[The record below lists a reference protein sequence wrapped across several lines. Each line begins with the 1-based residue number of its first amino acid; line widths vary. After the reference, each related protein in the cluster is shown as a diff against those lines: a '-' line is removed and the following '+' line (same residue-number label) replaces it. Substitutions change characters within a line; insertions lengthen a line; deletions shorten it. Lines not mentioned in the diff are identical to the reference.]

1 MNPLKMI
8 KEFLENLK
16 NILLDY
22 LKSRIFPVT
31 VLMIILFFLLGRRLF
46 ILQIKNGDNY
56 QVDFTVRTEKK
67 LKVDSVRG
75 NIYDVNGKLLAYNK
89 LTYDLTFGNNNYL
102 TNRAEDLGISENQLK
117 NKIVYNTM
125 QVLAQNNDKITA
137 EFPIEFKN
145 GNYKYTVSGITL
157 KNFLR
162 DAYSKNSIDELTDE
176 ELATKAEDIVYHMR
190 FGGSDV
196 PNFDISTDYTNE
208 DAMVILACR
217 YALWL
222 NRYQQYVPVTIA
234 SDISEKSRSMILEHK
249 DDLTGMDII
258 VRSERVYNDAKYFAQ
273 IIGYVGKAS
282 EEDLEYFNKNSKVP
296 YTSDDVVGKIGIE
309 RHCEEYLRGTD
320 GEQIMYVD
328 NLGKVIDVVKET
340 PATAGSDVYLSIDS
354 DLQKYCYDMLE
365 KEITSILLSHITPN
379 AYAPENNKDNE
390 IPITDVYLIITILI

>member
-137 EFPIEFKN
+137 E
-145 GNYKYTVSGITL
+145 L
-157 KNFLR
+157 
-162 DAYSKNSIDELTDE
+162 
-176 ELATKAEDIVYHMR
+176 DI
-190 FGGSDV
+190 
-196 PNFDISTDYTNE
+196 
-208 DAMVILACR
+208 
-217 YALWL
+217 
-222 NRYQQYVPVTIA
+222 
-234 SDISEKSRSMILEHK
+234 
-249 DDLTGMDII
+249 
-258 VRSERVYNDAKYFAQ
+258 
-273 IIGYVGKAS
+273 
-282 EEDLEYFNKNSKVP
+282 
-296 YTSDDVVGKIGIE
+296 
-309 RHCEEYLRGTD
+309 
-320 GEQIMYVD
+320 
-328 NLGKVIDVVKET
+328 
-340 PATAGSDVYLSIDS
+340 
-354 DLQKYCYDMLE
+354 
-365 KEITSILLSHITPN
+365 
-379 AYAPENNKDNE
+379 
-390 IPITDVYLIITILI
+390 

>member
-125 QVLAQNNDKITA
+125 
-137 EFPIEFKN
+137 
-145 GNYKYTVSGITL
+145 
-157 KNFLR
+157 
-162 DAYSKNSIDELTDE
+162 
-176 ELATKAEDIVYHMR
+176 
-190 FGGSDV
+190 
-196 PNFDISTDYTNE
+196 
-208 DAMVILACR
+208 
-217 YALWL
+217 
-222 NRYQQYVPVTIA
+222 
-234 SDISEKSRSMILEHK
+234 
-249 DDLTGMDII
+249 
-258 VRSERVYNDAKYFAQ
+258 
-273 IIGYVGKAS
+273 
-282 EEDLEYFNKNSKVP
+282 
-296 YTSDDVVGKIGIE
+296 
-309 RHCEEYLRGTD
+309 
-320 GEQIMYVD
+320 
-328 NLGKVIDVVKET
+328 
-340 PATAGSDVYLSIDS
+340 
-354 DLQKYCYDMLE
+354 
-365 KEITSILLSHITPN
+365 
-379 AYAPENNKDNE
+379 
-390 IPITDVYLIITILI
+390 

>member
-137 EFPIEFKN
+137 EFPIEFK
-145 GNYKYTVSGITL
+145 S
-157 KNFLR
+157 
-162 DAYSKNSIDELTDE
+162 
-176 ELATKAEDIVYHMR
+176 
-190 FGGSDV
+190 
-196 PNFDISTDYTNE
+196 P
-208 DAMVILACR
+208 
-217 YALWL
+217 
-222 NRYQQYVPVTIA
+222 
-234 SDISEKSRSMILEHK
+234 
-249 DDLTGMDII
+249 
-258 VRSERVYNDAKYFAQ
+258 
-273 IIGYVGKAS
+273 
-282 EEDLEYFNKNSKVP
+282 
-296 YTSDDVVGKIGIE
+296 
-309 RHCEEYLRGTD
+309 
-320 GEQIMYVD
+320 
-328 NLGKVIDVVKET
+328 
-340 PATAGSDVYLSIDS
+340 
-354 DLQKYCYDMLE
+354 
-365 KEITSILLSHITPN
+365 
-379 AYAPENNKDNE
+379 
-390 IPITDVYLIITILI
+390 